1 MERKLSQ
8 EEFCKAILA
17 CQNDNMIT
25 ETGIL
30 SLLKNPRKLSKCNEA
45 LVIIIAS
52 NFYGY
57 PHDLAS

>member
-17 CQNDNMIT
+17 CQNDDDMIT

-30 SLLKNPRKLSKCNEA
+30 SLLNNLRKLSKCNEA

-52 NFYGY
+52 KA
-57 PHDLAS
+57 HKS

>member
-8 EEFCKAILA
+8 EFCKAILA
-17 CQNDNMIT
+17 CQNDDMIT

-52 NFYGY
+52 NFYY